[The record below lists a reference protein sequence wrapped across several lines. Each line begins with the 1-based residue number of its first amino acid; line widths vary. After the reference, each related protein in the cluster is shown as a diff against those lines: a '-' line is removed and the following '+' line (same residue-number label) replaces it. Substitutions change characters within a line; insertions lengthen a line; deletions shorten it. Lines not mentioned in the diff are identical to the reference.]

1 MCQQL
6 CIKSLVNFIATLY
19 NPLTSFSLL
28 LSLSSLDID
37 SSPSPKSTPIPTSEV
52 SALLFEED
60 RSNSYIEPAQL
71 LMHISVALKSLFET
85 LDAESC
91 SLAENKL
98 QELTDSKPVDSK
110 LVGLNAKEMW
120 LEGLASL
127 NNYYSYILSCV
138 NKRPQ

>member
-37 SSPSPKSTPIPTSEV
+37 SSPSPKSTTIPTSEV

-60 RSNSYIEPAQL
+60 RSNSYIEPTQL